1 MAEDENEKDYQS
13 VKVTL
18 IGGTAVGKTCIIRR
32 YSDNIYVENPPSTSG
47 GSYSEKSVTID
58 NKNIHLNLWDTAGQ
72 ERFRALGK
80 HFYKDAYI
88 IILVYDITQK
98 SSFQEIK
105 DVWYPNVKQN
115 GEKYSVLA
123 LVGNKSDL
131 YEDEQVTENE
141 AKEYAKEI
149 GAIFMLVSAK
159 NGDNVN
165 NLFDDVLRKYLGDD
179 FVKKVDEMKK
189 DKGEVTKIK
198 KEKSG
203 KNQKGKKKKEKG
215 GGFC

>member
-1 MAEDENEKDYQS
+1 MTDEDNEKDYES

-47 GSYSEKSVTID
+47 GSYSEKCVTIEG
-58 NKNIHLNLWDTAGQ
+58 KNIHLNLWDTAGQ

-88 IILVYDITQK
+88 IILVYDITK
-98 SSFQEIK
+98 KATFQEIK

-123 LVGNKSDL
+123 VVGNKSDL
-131 YEDEQVTENE
+131 YEEEQVTENE

-149 GAIFMLVSAK
+149 NALFMLVSAK

-189 DKGEVTKIK
+189 EKGEVKKIK
-198 KEKSG
+198 KQKS
-203 KNQKGKKKKEKG
+203 QKKEKK

>member
-1 MAEDENEKDYQS
+1 MADEDNEKDYES

-47 GSYSEKSVTID
+47 GSYSEKCVTIEG
-58 NKNIHLNLWDTAGQ
+58 KNIHLNLWDTAGQ

-88 IILVYDITQK
+88 IILVYDITK
-98 SSFQEIK
+98 KATFQEIK

-123 LVGNKSDL
+123 VVGNKSDL
-131 YEDEQVTENE
+131 YEEEQVTENE

-149 GAIFMLVSAK
+149 NALFMLVSAK

-189 DKGEVTKIK
+189 EKGDVKKIK
-198 KEKSG
+198 KQKS
-203 KNQKGKKKKEKG
+203 QKKEKK

>member
-1 MAEDENEKDYQS
+1 MAEEEQDKDYES

-32 YSDNIYVENPPSTSG
+32 YSDDIYVENPPSTSG
-47 GSYSEKSVTID
+47 GSYSEKCVTVN

-88 IILVYDITQK
+88 IILVYDITKK
-98 SSFQEIK
+98 STFQEIK

-123 LVGNKSDL
+123 VVGNKSDL
-131 YEDEQVTENE
+131 YEEEEVTENE

-159 NGDNVN
+159 NGDNVK
-165 NLFDDVLRKYLGDD
+165 NLFEDAIRKYLGDD
-179 FVKKVDEMKK
+179 FFKKVEEMKK
-189 DKGEVTKIK
+189 EKGEVTKIK
-198 KEKSG
+198 KQKS
-203 KNQKGKKKKEKG
+203 KKKEKKS

>member
-1 MAEDENEKDYQS
+1 MAEEEQDKDYES

-32 YSDNIYVENPPSTSG
+32 YSDDIYVENPPSTSG
-47 GSYSEKSVTID
+47 GSYSEKCVTID
-58 NKNIHLNLWDTAGQ
+58 NKKIHLNLWDTAGQ

-98 SSFQEIK
+98 ATFQEIK

-123 LVGNKSDL
+123 VVGNKSDL
-131 YEDEQVTENE
+131 YEEEEVTENE

-159 NGDNVN
+159 NGDNVK
-165 NLFDDVLRKYLGDD
+165 NLFEDAIRKYLGDD
-179 FVKKVDEMKK
+179 FVKKVEEMKK
-189 DKGEVTKIK
+189 EKREVTKIK
-198 KEKSG
+198 KQKS
-203 KNQKGKKKKEKG
+203 KKKEKKS

>member
-1 MAEDENEKDYQS
+1 MAEEEQDKDYES

-32 YSDNIYVENPPSTSG
+32 YSDDIYVENPPSTSG
-47 GSYSEKSVTID
+47 GSYSEKCVTVN

-88 IILVYDITQK
+88 IILVYDITKK
-98 SSFQEIK
+98 STFQELK

-123 LVGNKSDL
+123 VVGNKSDL
-131 YEDEQVTENE
+131 YEEEEVTENE

-159 NGDNVN
+159 NGDNVK
-165 NLFDDVLRKYLGDD
+165 NLFEDAIRKYLGDD
-179 FVKKVDEMKK
+179 FVKKVEEMKK
-189 DKGEVTKIK
+189 EKGEVTKIK
-198 KEKSG
+198 KQKS
-203 KNQKGKKKKEKG
+203 KKKEKKS

>member
-1 MAEDENEKDYQS
+1 MADEDNEKDYES

-47 GSYSEKSVTID
+47 GSYSEKCVTIEG
-58 NKNIHLNLWDTAGQ
+58 KNIHLNLWDTAGQ

-88 IILVYDITQK
+88 IILVYDITK
-98 SSFQEIK
+98 KATFQEIK

-115 GEKYSVLA
+115 GEKYTVLA
-123 LVGNKSDL
+123 VVGNKSDL
-131 YEDEQVTENE
+131 YEEEQVTENE

-149 GAIFMLVSAK
+149 NALFMLVSAK

-189 DKGEVTKIK
+189 EKGDVKKIK
-198 KEKSG
+198 KQKS
-203 KNQKGKKKKEKG
+203 QKKEKK

>member
-1 MAEDENEKDYQS
+1 MWDEENDKNYEC

-32 YSDNIYVENPPSTSG
+32 YSDDIYVENPPSTSG
-47 GSYSEKSVTID
+47 GSYSEKCVTVN

-88 IILVYDITQK
+88 IILVYDITKK
-98 SSFQEIK
+98 STFQEIK

-123 LVGNKSDL
+123 VVGNKSDL
-131 YEDEQVTENE
+131 YEEEEVTENE

-159 NGDNVN
+159 NGDNVK
-165 NLFDDVLRKYLGDD
+165 NLFEDAIRKYLGDD
-179 FVKKVDEMKK
+179 FVKKVEEMKK
-189 DKGEVTKIK
+189 EKGEVTKIK
-198 KEKSG
+198 KQKS
-203 KNQKGKKKKEKG
+203 KKKEKKS

>member
-1 MAEDENEKDYQS
+1 MAEDENDKEYES

-18 IGGTAVGKTCIIRR
+18 IGGTAVGKTCLIRR
-32 YSDNIYVENPPSTSG
+32 FSDDIYVENPPSTSG
-47 GSYSEKSVTID
+47 GSYSEKCITID
-58 NKNIHLNLWDTAGQ
+58 DKNIHLNLWDTAGQ

-88 IILVYDITQK
+88 IILVYDISQK
-98 SSFQEIK
+98 STFQEIK

-115 GEKYSVLA
+115 GEKYTVLA

-131 YEDEQVTENE
+131 YEEEQVTESE

-149 GAIFMLVSAK
+149 NAIFMLVSAK

-165 NLFDDVLRKYLGDD
+165 NLFEDVIRKYLGDD

-189 DKGEVTKIK
+189 DKGEVKKIK
-198 KEKSG
+198 KEKEKG
-203 KNQKGKKKKEKG
+203 HKKEGKGK
-215 GGFC
+215 GFC

>member
-1 MAEDENEKDYQS
+1 MADEDNEKDYES

-47 GSYSEKSVTID
+47 GSYSEKCVTIEG
-58 NKNIHLNLWDTAGQ
+58 KNIHLNLWDTAGQ

-88 IILVYDITQK
+88 IILVYDITK
-98 SSFQEIK
+98 KATFQEIK

-123 LVGNKSDL
+123 VVGNKSDL
-131 YEDEQVTENE
+131 YEEEQVTENE

-149 GAIFMLVSAK
+149 NALFMLVSAK

-189 DKGEVTKIK
+189 EKGEVKKIK
-198 KEKSG
+198 KQKS
-203 KNQKGKKKKEKG
+203 QKKEKK

>member
-1 MAEDENEKDYQS
+1 MAEDENEKEYES

-18 IGGTAVGKTCIIRR
+18 IGGTAVGKTCLIRR
-32 YSDNIYVENPPSTSG
+32 FSDDIYVENPPSTSG
-47 GSYSEKSVTID
+47 GSYSEKCITID
-58 NKNIHLNLWDTAGQ
+58 DKNIHLNLWDTAGQ

-88 IILVYDITQK
+88 IILVYDISQK
-98 SSFQEIK
+98 STFQEIK

-115 GEKYSVLA
+115 GEKYTVLA

-131 YEDEQVTENE
+131 YEEEQVTESE

-149 GAIFMLVSAK
+149 NAIFMLVSAK

-165 NLFDDVLRKYLGDD
+165 NLFEDVIRKYLGDD

-189 DKGEVTKIK
+189 DKGEVKKIK
-198 KEKSG
+198 KEKEKG
-203 KNQKGKKKKEKG
+203 HKKEGKGK
-215 GGFC
+215 GFC